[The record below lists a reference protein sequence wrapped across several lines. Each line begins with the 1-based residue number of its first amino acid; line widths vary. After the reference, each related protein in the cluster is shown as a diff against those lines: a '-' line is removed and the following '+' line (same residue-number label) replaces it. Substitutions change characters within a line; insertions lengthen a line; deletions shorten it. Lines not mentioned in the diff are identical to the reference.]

1 MCPNVT
7 ALLDW
12 SCVPTASSLS
22 ATYVACYFRDVY
34 LFVYFIIAMYVH
46 HLGSYCILF
55 RRFLISKINV
65 ALQLTKLWLN
75 KVTTTTTTTT
85 TTTQRK
91 AMHMQIRPRAW
102 CAMSNWLFGR
112 AAYCGDSARRG
123 AVRRGAVW
131 TQLQRLAGNVG
142 YSHHE
147 NKAYESVDCAEI
159 QRTTGIVMIGDMAHR
174 CTGTRR
180 IGHSQIRRV
189 KSQNLWPRYDRH
201 FVGIT
206 WHNVWS

>member
-75 KVTTTTTTTT
+75 KVTTTTTTT
-85 TTTQRK
+85 QRK

-112 AAYCGDSARRG
+112 AAYCGDSAPRG

-174 CTGTRR
+174 CMGTRR
-180 IGHSQIRRV
+180 IGHSQICRV
-189 KSQNLWPRYDRH
+189 KWRHRIYGHDTIAILW
-201 FVGIT
+201 V
-206 WHNVWS
+206 

>member
-85 TTTQRK
+85 TTQRK

-123 AVRRGAVW
+123 AARRGVNAASEACWKRWLFAPRKQSLWVSRLRRNPAYHW
-131 TQLQRLAGNVG
+131 HSNDRRYGTQV
-142 YSHHE
+142 H
-147 NKAYESVDCAEI
+147 
-159 QRTTGIVMIGDMAHR
+159 
-174 CTGTRR
+174 
-180 IGHSQIRRV
+180 GHKTYRPQS
-189 KSQNLWPRYDRH
+189 N
-201 FVGIT
+201 T
-206 WHNVWS
+206 